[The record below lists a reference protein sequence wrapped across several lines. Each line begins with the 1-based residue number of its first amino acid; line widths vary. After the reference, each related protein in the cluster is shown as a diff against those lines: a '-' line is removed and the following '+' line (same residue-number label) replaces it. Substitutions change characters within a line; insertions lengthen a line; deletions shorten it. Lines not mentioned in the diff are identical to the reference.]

1 MICFWYAVFD
11 DDNIKEGPKM
21 FGKGWWYVGNHE
33 EFDEQKWR
41 IPHSATFHLRRDGV
55 EYDLRAINGGLST

>member
-21 FGKGWWYVGNHE
+21 FGKGWWYVGDHE

-41 IPHSATFHLRRDGV
+41 IPHSATFHLRSNCV
-55 EYDLRAINGGLST
+55 V